1 MLRWRMQSSA
11 FREEETD
18 TPGHS
23 GAELL
28 EHSSAE
34 KNLGVLLDNK
44 LNKALRANSL
54 CPAKR

>member
-44 LNKALRANSL
+44 LNKA
-54 CPAKR
+54 